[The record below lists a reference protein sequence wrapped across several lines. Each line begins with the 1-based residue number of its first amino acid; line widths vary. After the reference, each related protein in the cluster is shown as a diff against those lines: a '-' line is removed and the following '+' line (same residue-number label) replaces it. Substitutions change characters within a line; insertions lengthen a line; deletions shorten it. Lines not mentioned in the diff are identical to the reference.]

1 MSMRDNAVPP
11 ASATPEVP
19 PPNPEGRHPHIGR
32 AGFAGRDDIFFAA
45 VELTRMPM
53 IVTDPNQPDNPIVF
67 ANEAFTHMCGYGPE
81 ELIGRNCR
89 FLQGPETNPDT
100 VAAIKRAVQ
109 TRQDFATEILNYRKD
124 GSSFWNA
131 LFVSPV
137 YDHEDRLLYFF
148 GSQLDVSRRRDA
160 EDALRQAQ
168 KMEAVGQ
175 LTGGL
180 AHDFN
185 NLLTVVTGNIENA
198 MARVTDPAALKS
210 LDRALQA
217 TERGAQLTQQLLAF
231 ARKQRLDGRAVN
243 LNQLVEGLH
252 EIVGRTLGHSV
263 EFHTRLDPDLWTC
276 RVDPVQAET
285 ALLNVLINARDAMP
299 DGGRVTI
306 ATANRTIEEDD
317 SQAHGGLAAGDYVCM
332 SVTDNGPGMAPEVLK
347 RATEP
352 FFTTKEVG
360 KGSGMGLAMVYGFA
374 RQSRGH
380 LSIYSEPG
388 QGTTVRLFFPVVDE
402 AGGQFG
408 GRRQTERG
416 GGAETVLI
424 VEDNAEVLE
433 LAEGILGG
441 LGYRVL
447 TATNGKEA
455 LQALAGAA
463 HVDLLFTDVV
473 MPGGMNGVTLAK
485 EAQGR
490 YPRLAVLLTTGFAEG
505 TGDGASEAA
514 GYELIDKPYRRAA
527 LARKIREVL
536 DRRNAKT

>member
-1 MSMRDNAVPP
+1 MTTTEIAPP
-11 ASATPEVP
+11 KA
-19 PPNPEGRHPHIGR
+19 GHHHPHVS
-32 AGFAGRDDIFFAA
+32 AKGFAGRDDIFFAA

-67 ANEAFTHMCGYGPE
+67 ANEAFTAMCGYAPE

-89 FLQGPETNPDT
+89 FLQGPDTSPDT
-100 VAAIKRAVQ
+100 VGDIRRAIR
-109 TRQDFATEILNYRKD
+109 TRSDHACEILNYRKD

-131 LFVSPV
+131 LFISPV
-137 YDHEDRLLYFF
+137 FDKDDKLLYFF

-198 MARVTDPAALKS
+198 MARVTEPAAIRS
-210 LDRALQA
+210 LERALQA
-217 TERGAQLTQQLLAF
+217 TERGAKLTQQLLAF

-243 LNQLVEGLH
+243 LNQLVEGLA
-252 EIVGRTLGHSV
+252 ELVGRTLGHSV
-263 EFHTRLDPDLWTC
+263 EFATRLAPDLWTC

-285 ALLNVLINARDAMP
+285 ALLNVLINARDALP

-306 ATANRTIEEDD
+306 ATANRVIEEDD
-317 SQAHGGLAAGDYVCM
+317 APAHGGLSAGEYVCL
-332 SVTDNGPGMAPEVLK
+332 SITDTGQGMPPEVLK

-388 QGTTVRLFFPVVDE
+388 QGTTIRMFFPVVDE
-402 AGGQFG
+402 GGGLFG
-408 GRRQTERG
+408 SPRKSERG
-416 GGAETVLI
+416 GGAETVLL
-424 VEDNAEVLE
+424 VEDNPEVLE
-433 LAEGILGG
+433 LAEGILGD
-441 LGYRVL
+441 LGYTVL
-447 TATNGKEA
+447 TAMNGRDA
-455 LQALAGAA
+455 LEVLNGPAK
-463 HVDLLFTDVV
+463 VDLLFTDVV
-473 MPGGMNGVTLAK
+473 MPGGMNGVTLARQAK
-485 EAQGR
+485 ANDA
-490 YPRLAVLLTTGFAEG
+490 RLAVLLTTGYAEG
-505 TGDGASEAA
+505 AGDGASEAA
-514 GYELIDKPYRRAA
+514 GFELIDKPYRRAA
-527 LARKIREVL
+527 LAKKIREVL
-536 DRRNAKT
+536 DRRTAKT